1 MNLSSFKCL
10 PEQYSR
16 VSEWRILG
24 MLFQE
29 KKNEQRKPEIKL
41 KQRSEWTDG
50 LNKLN
55 IWRTAFQAEE

>member
-1 MNLSSFKCL
+1 MENIGNA
-10 PEQYSR
+10 
-16 VSEWRILG
+16 ILG
-24 MLFQE
+24 

-50 LNKLN
+50 LNKLI